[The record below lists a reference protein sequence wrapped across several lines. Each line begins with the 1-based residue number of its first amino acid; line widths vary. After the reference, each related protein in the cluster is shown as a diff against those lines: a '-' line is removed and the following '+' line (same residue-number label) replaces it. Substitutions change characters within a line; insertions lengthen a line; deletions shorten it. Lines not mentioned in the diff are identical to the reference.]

1 MTSEQIKNLVK
12 YAATLV
18 VFIAGLFGVAISE
31 ETASIVVYA
40 VALVALVAWGLWKNH
55 NLTTAAILG
64 QKVLDALKKEVVT
77 PESVEELLRAAQ
89 DERGAHEI

>member
-1 MTSEQIKNLVK
+1 MTSEQIKNLVR

-31 ETASIVVYA
+31 ETAAIIVYA
-40 VALVALVAWGLWKNH
+40 VALVALVAYGLWKNH

-64 QKVLDALKKEVVT
+64 QKVLDALKKDVIT
-77 PESVEELLRAAQ
+77 PESVEDLLREAQ
-89 DERGAHEI
+89 TDRGAHEM